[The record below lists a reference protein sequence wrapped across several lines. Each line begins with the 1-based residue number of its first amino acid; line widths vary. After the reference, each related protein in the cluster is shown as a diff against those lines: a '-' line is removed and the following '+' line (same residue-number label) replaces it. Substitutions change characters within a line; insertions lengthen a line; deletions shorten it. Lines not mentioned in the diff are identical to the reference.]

1 MQTVKGLC
9 VKSAKFIPV
18 TLVAQCD
25 RPQAKS
31 KVCVRVSKAPPRL
44 CTKSRRAK
52 VRQGKNRRGTAG
64 VAFDSTCC
72 K

>member
-1 MQTVKGLC
+1 MWSFFVSDAWRWAALNGALTGYNLDSFLTGNGVLTGLDW
-9 VKSAKFIPV
+9 V
-18 TLVAQCD
+18 
-25 RPQAKS
+25 
-31 KVCVRVSKAPPRL
+31 

-64 VAFDSTCC
+64 VAFNSTCC